1 MSRVHFVL
9 FSILQN
15 IQIRILSSESQ
26 CSSVNKNQFDLFYT
40 VFDSIPQAVFYW
52 FLWYYMCYYATI
64 KQLSVTGE

>member
-52 FLWYYMCYYATI
+52 FLWY
-64 KQLSVTGE
+64 